1 MKKIRTLSAL
11 IWCIG
16 AYSLHAQTNDTMY
29 IHQGQT
35 VIKHAIKDV
44 DSITFYLAEKE
55 DPFLIVD
62 ETPIIATAEGGTY
75 YIIVSSNGEWTTI
88 VENSESWI
96 TLTTNNDTIVV
107 DVDENTLFESRSAA
121 VKISLGSLS
130 KSVVVNQ
137 EAKEADCGEI
147 DCWDF
152 PVKPG
157 TPEWFALSR
166 LQQLNALQIPD
177 SILPYLSTECLAV
190 ICSQYPLLY
199 EVTLNDGWGNLI
211 DEMRFNQFNGH
222 GELFKR
228 EDAVAELL
236 KIYDCEIQ
244 NLVVYDLWG
253 TKQILAIE
261 WLLSLISRKLDVTR
275 EEYITVLRSLTTG
288 YEKYVDKGASSY
300 DYNISINFYNRVRII
315 LKIGHE
321 GLTGTLLQDW
331 ERINIHDI
339 WWDMGGNSIVR
350 NYGSIINRLSYE
362 LIKEAD
368 CGEID
373 CWDFPVKPGMP
384 EWAEVKDRR
393 KALLIPDSILPCLS
407 TECLAVI
414 CSQYPLFY
422 DISGYDNWGNLVDEM
437 RFNEFN
443 GHGELFN
450 REGAV
455 VELLKIYDYEI
466 QNLVELTFVMGHMQQ
481 VLSIEWLL
489 SFFSRKLDVTRD
501 EYITVLR
508 SLVTGYEKYVDIGA
522 HSYDISLNYY
532 NRARI
537 ISKIG
542 SEGLTGTL
550 LRDWQWL
557 NTYNTWWDMGARS
570 LVRDCGSIIN
580 QLSYELIK

>member
-1 MKKIRTLSAL
+1 
-11 IWCIG
+11 
-16 AYSLHAQTNDTMY
+16 
-29 IHQGQT
+29 
-35 VIKHAIKDV
+35 
-44 DSITFYLAEKE
+44 
-55 DPFLIVD
+55 
-62 ETPIIATAEGGTY
+62 
-75 YIIVSSNGEWTTI
+75 
-88 VENSESWI
+88 
-96 TLTTNNDTIVV
+96 
-107 DVDENTLFESRSAA
+107 
-121 VKISLGSLS
+121 
-130 KSVVVNQ
+130 
-137 EAKEADCGEI
+137 
-147 DCWDF
+147 
-152 PVKPG
+152 
-157 TPEWFALSR
+157 
-166 LQQLNALQIPD
+166 
-177 SILPYLSTECLAV
+177 
-190 ICSQYPLLY
+190 
-199 EVTLNDGWGNLI
+199 
-211 DEMRFNQFNGH
+211 
-222 GELFKR
+222 
-228 EDAVAELL
+228 L
-236 KIYDCEIQ
+236 KIYDYEVL
-244 NLVVYDLWG
+244 NLTEYITVGHIYQVFG
-253 TKQILAIE
+253 IE
-261 WLLSLISRKLDVTR
+261 WLLSFFSRKLDVTR
-275 EEYITVLRSLTTG
+275 DEYITVLRSLVTG
-288 YEKYVDKGASSY
+288 YEKYVDIDVSRFTIPLNY
-300 DYNISINFYNRVRII
+300 FNRAHII
-315 LKIGHE
+315 FKIGSE

-331 ERINIHDI
+331 QTLLNQHLLLNLLGC
-339 WWDMGGNSIVR
+339 WSGGTAIVR
-350 NYGSIINRLSYE
+350 GYGSEINRLSYE